1 MPLSALSTSLI
12 PDDANPL
19 IPDDANPMGT
29 DFVGGA
35 EPLSSRPGAPSQVVP
50 GSDFAGG
57 PTPLTAEATEAHA
70 A

>member
-1 MPLSALSTSLI
+1 MPRPALLTSLI
-12 PDDANPL
+12 PDETNP
-19 IPDDANPMGT
+19 IGT

-35 EPLSSRPGAPSQVVP
+35 EPLAARPGAPGQVVP

-57 PTPLTAEATEAHA
+57 ATPPTTETTEEHA

>member
-1 MPLSALSTSLI
+1 MPQSARLTSLI
-12 PDDANPL
+12 PDET
-19 IPDDANPMGT
+19 NPMGT

-35 EPLSSRPGAPSQVVP
+35 EPLAARPGAPGQVVP

-57 PTPLTAEATEAHA
+57 AMPLTAETTEEHA

>member
-1 MPLSALSTSLI
+1 MPSTALLTS
-12 PDDANPL
+12 L

-35 EPLSSRPGAPSQVVP
+35 EPLPARPGAPGEVIP
-50 GSDFAGG
+50 GSDVAGSA
-57 PTPLTAEATEAHA
+57 TPLTAEATEEHA

>member
-1 MPLSALSTSLI
+1 MPLTALLTSLI
-12 PDDANPL
+12 PDD
-19 IPDDANPMGT
+19 DNPMGT

-35 EPLSSRPGAPSQVVP
+35 EPLPARPGAPGQDVP

-57 PTPLTAEATEAHA
+57 ATPLLAEATEERA

>member
-1 MPLSALSTSLI
+1 MPQSARLTSLI
-12 PDDANPL
+12 PDET
-19 IPDDANPMGT
+19 NPMGT

-35 EPLSSRPGAPSQVVP
+35 EPLAARPGAPGQVVP

-57 PTPLTAEATEAHA
+57 AMPLTPETTEEHA

>member
-1 MPLSALSTSLI
+1 MPRSMLLTSLI
-12 PDDANPL
+12 PDET
-19 IPDDANPMGT
+19 NPMGT

-35 EPLSSRPGAPSQVVP
+35 EPLAARPGAPGQVVP

-57 PTPLTAEATEAHA
+57 ATPLTAETTEEHA

>member
-1 MPLSALSTSLI
+1 MRLSALLTSFNL
-12 PDDANPL
+12 DDATPV
-19 IPDDANPMGT
+19 GT

-35 EPLSSRPGAPSQVVP
+35 QPLPARPAEPGKVVP

-57 PTPLTAEATEAHA
+57 ATPLTAEAPEEHA

>member
-1 MPLSALSTSLI
+1 MPRSTRLTS
-12 PDDANPL
+12 L

-35 EPLSSRPGAPSQVVP
+35 EPLPPTPGAPGQIVP

-57 PTPLTAEATEAHA
+57 ATPLTAETTEEHA

>member
-1 MPLSALSTSLI
+1 MPLSALLTS
-12 PDDANPL
+12 L

-29 DFVGGA
+29 EFVGGA
-35 EPLSSRPGAPSQVVP
+35 ELPARPGAPGQAVP

-57 PTPLTAEATEAHA
+57 ATPVRAEATEEHA

>member
-1 MPLSALSTSLI
+1 MPSQTLTTTPTLNESI
-12 PDDANPL
+12 PV
-19 IPDDANPMGT
+19 GT

-35 EPLSSRPGAPSQVVP
+35 EALPAKPAAAGQIVP

-57 PTPLTAEATEAHA
+57 AMPLTVQVEQGESDEERA

>member
-1 MPLSALSTSLI
+1 MPRSTLLTSLT
-12 PDDANPL
+12 PDE
-19 IPDDANPMGT
+19 ANPMGT

-35 EPLSSRPGAPSQVVP
+35 APLPARPGSAGQVVVP

-57 PTPLTAEATEAHA
+57 ATPLTAEPCEEHA

>member
-1 MPLSALSTSLI
+1 MPESVRLTSLI
-12 PDDANPL
+12 PDET
-19 IPDDANPMGT
+19 NPMGT

-35 EPLSSRPGAPSQVVP
+35 EPLAARPGAPGQVVP

-57 PTPLTAEATEAHA
+57 AMPLTPETTEEHA

>member
-1 MPLSALSTSLI
+1 MPLSALSTS
-12 PDDANPL
+12 L

-35 EPLSSRPGAPSQVVP
+35 EPLPARPGAPGQVVP

-57 PTPLTAEATEAHA
+57 ATPLTAEPPRSTRPEGA
-70 A
+70 